1 MSFQTNI
8 MADSND
14 HDHPDRWITRLYSR
28 STDPHWNGTGF
39 WVFPILH
46 HHAFTTHASP
56 LLLVDL
62 MPPTKFTAMPLGDK
76 RRGMKEH
83 PHVGYDTVTWVFQG
97 QVEIEEDCTLRR
109 DNNDNEHDS
118 RKRTV
123 LNPGDISWTSGPV
136 IHAERHGP
144 DFHQAGGT
152 MELLEIWFQT
162 PAEYQCW
169 SSSRQTFSAH
179 TLPTVPVYAFQNHP
193 NPNQNTNTRYHPSES
208 SSSDN
213 HTHAPMLV
221 GNAQILAGTYY
232 YQQQLAQ
239 TNNITRVHGGPAHT
253 LSPVQWWNCEM
264 QQHPVMNDNGGGG
277 SDDRQEPYWIDMLFP
292 RNQVA
297 MILVRRGRV
306 GLVQQSNRNNDDT
319 MRSVTIIGG
328 PAPPANNSGGTEDD
342 VDDAA
347 PSSSDSTTTLPQAI
361 RTTDNNTTT
370 NQLGLR
376 EVGPQE
382 MAVFDPLPL
391 STEDANDP
399 TTPAMSQSDSTI
411 LEEELDTLHMCILEA
426 DTAFVVL
433 GGHAL
438 TDQPVL
444 GQGPFLLSCWQDLSR
459 ALTDFPQRT
468 GIFAADDDD
477 DDGSSNNNLN
487 NT

>member
-1 MSFQTNI
+1 

-14 HDHPDRWITRLYSR
+14 PDHVHDRWITRLYSR
-28 STDPHWNGTGF
+28 CTDPHWNGTGF

-97 QVEIEEDCTLRR
+97 QVEIIEEDCTLRR
-109 DNNDNEHDS
+109 DNNNDKHDS

-123 LNPGDISWTSGPV
+123 LNPGNISWTSGPV

-152 MELLEIWFQT
+152 MELLEVWFQT
-162 PAEYQCW
+162 PAEYHFW

-193 NPNQNTNTRYHPSES
+193 NPKKTRYHHDHRPES
-208 SSSDN
+208 NDA
-213 HTHAPMLV
+213 HAPMLV
-221 GNAQILAGTYY
+221 GHAQILAGTYY
-232 YQQQLAQ
+232 YQQKPAETSN
-239 TNNITRVHGGPAHT
+239 TNNITRVHGPAHT

-277 SDDRQEPYWIDMLFP
+277 SRDDRQEPYWIDDMLFP

-306 GLVQQSNRNNDDT
+306 GLVQQSSRNNDDT
-319 MRSVTIIGG
+319 MRSVQIIGG
-328 PAPPANNSGGTEDD
+328 PAAPLTNSSGTEDD

-347 PSSSDSTTTLPQAI
+347 PSSSDSTTTLPQAT

-370 NQLGLR
+370 NQLGLW

-391 STEDANDP
+391 STEDANDL

-411 LEEELDTLHMCILEA
+411 LEEELDALHMCILEA